1 MNKLKLTLIGL
12 ALVFVSTFT
21 NAISVSGNA
30 AIQTGYIWRGMTQND
45 GQNSV
50 NVGLDVDFEN
60 GFYVGT
66 WGATVDVA
74 KASTAIGQTPANST
88 LELDYY
94 GGYTFE
100 MGGIGVNI
108 GAIQVKYDGNNDAD
122 FSENYVALSLPM
134 NVGLHY
140 SEGDELGDYAE
151 ISWGMDLETGSI
163 SLAYG
168 DMDSSNGSIAANTAD
183 GGSHTTIGYSIPA
196 GNFTVDLSYSD
207 FHGDTNANGTTNNQ
221 DAVVLTI
228 SM

>member
-12 ALVFVSTFT
+12 ALVFVSTFA

-30 AIQTGYIWRGMTQND
+30 AIQTDYIWRGMTQND

-66 WGATVDVA
+66 WGAAVDVA
-74 KASTAIGQTPANST
+74 KASTAAGQTPANST

-100 MGGIGVNI
+100 MGGIGINI
-108 GAIQVKYDGNNDAD
+108 GAIQVKYDGNNDMD
-122 FSENYVALSLPM
+122 FSENYIALSLPM
-134 NVGLHY
+134 NVGLHF

-151 ISWGMDLETGSI
+151 ISWGMDVGVGSLAI
-163 SLAYG
+163 AYG
-168 DMDSSNGSIAANTAD
+168 DMDSSSPTANPD

-196 GNFTVDLSYSD
+196 GDLTVDLSYSD
-207 FHGDTNANGTTNNQ
+207 FSGDTNAVGTMADQ

>member
-12 ALVFVSTFT
+12 ALVFVSTFAS
-21 NAISVSGNA
+21 AISVSGNA
-30 AIQTGYIWRGMTQND
+30 AIQTDYIWRGMTQND

-66 WGATVDVA
+66 WGAAVDV
-74 KASTAIGQTPANST
+74 GEST

-108 GAIQVKYDGNNDAD
+108 GAIQVKYDQNNTSD
-122 FSENYVALSLPM
+122 FSENYIALSLPM

-151 ISWGMDLETGSI
+151 ISWGMDVGVGS
-163 SLAYG
+163 LAVAYG
-168 DMDSSNGSIAANTAD
+168 DMDSSNGAAD
-183 GGSHTTIGYSIPA
+183 GGSHTTVGYSIPA

-207 FHGDTNANGTTNNQ
+207 FRGDTNANGTMADQ

>member
-12 ALVFVSTFT
+12 ALVFVSTFA
-21 NAISVSGNA
+21 NAVSVSGNA
-30 AIQTGYIWRGMTQND
+30 AIQTDYIWRGMTQN
-45 GQNSV
+45 GGENSV

-66 WGATVDVA
+66 WGATVGV
-74 KASTAIGQTPANST
+74 GNSN

-108 GAIQVKYDGNNDAD
+108 GAIQVKYDGDNQYD
-122 FSENYVALSLPM
+122 FSENYIALSLPM

-151 ISWGMDLETGSI
+151 ISWGMDVGTGSLAI
-163 SLAYG
+163 AYG
-168 DMDSSNGSIAANTAD
+168 DMDSSNGAAD

-196 GNFTVDLSYSD
+196 GDLTVDLSYSD
-207 FHGDTNANGTTNNQ
+207 FSGDTNANGTMADQ

>member
-12 ALVFVSTFT
+12 ALVFASTFT

-30 AIQTGYIWRGMTQND
+30 AIQTDYIWRGMTQNN
-45 GQNSV
+45 GENSV

-66 WGATVDVA
+66 WGAAVGV
-74 KASTAIGQTPANST
+74 GNSN

-108 GAIQVKYDGNNDAD
+108 GAIQVKYDGDNQYD
-122 FSENYVALSLPM
+122 FSENYLALSLPM
-134 NVGLHY
+134 NIGFHY

-151 ISWGMDLETGSI
+151 LSWGMDVGVGSLAI
-163 SLAYG
+163 AYG
-168 DMDSSNGSIAANTAD
+168 DMDSSNGAAD
-183 GGSHTTIGYSIPA
+183 GGSNTTVGYSISA
-196 GNFTVDLSYSD
+196 GDFTVELSYSD
-207 FHGDTNANGTTNNQ
+207 FRGETNANGTMADQ

>member
-12 ALVFVSTFT
+12 ALVFVSTFA

-30 AIQTGYIWRGMTQND
+30 AIQTDYIWRGMTQND

-50 NVGLDVDFEN
+50 NVGLDIDFEN

-66 WGATVDVA
+66 WGAAVDVA
-74 KASTAIGQTPANST
+74 KSSTAAGQTPANST

-108 GAIQVKYDGNNDAD
+108 GAIQVKYDQNNTSD
-122 FSENYVALSLPM
+122 FSENYIALSLPM

-151 ISWGMDLETGSI
+151 ISWGMDVGVGS
-163 SLAYG
+163 LAVAYG
-168 DMDSSNGSIAANTAD
+168 DMDSSNGSVAANTAD

-196 GNFTVDLSYSD
+196 GDLTVDLSYSD
-207 FHGDTNANGTTNNQ
+207 FSGDTNAIGTMADQ

>member
-12 ALVFVSTFT
+12 ALVFVSTFA
-21 NAISVSGNA
+21 NAVSVSGNA
-30 AIQTGYIWRGMTQND
+30 AIQTDYIWRGMTQN
-45 GQNSV
+45 GGENSV

-66 WGATVDVA
+66 WGAAVGV
-74 KASTAIGQTPANST
+74 GNSN

-108 GAIQVKYDGNNDAD
+108 GAIQVKYDGDNQYD
-122 FSENYVALSLPM
+122 FSENYIALSLPM
-134 NVGLHY
+134 NVGLHF

-151 ISWGMDLETGSI
+151 ISWGMDVGVGSLAI
-163 SLAYG
+163 AYG
-168 DMDSSNGSIAANTAD
+168 DMDSSNGNAD

-196 GNFTVDLSYSD
+196 GDLTVDLSYSD
-207 FHGDTNANGTTNNQ
+207 FSGDTNAVGTMADQ

>member
-12 ALVFVSTFT
+12 ALVFVSTF
-21 NAISVSGNA
+21 ASAVSVSGNA
-30 AIQTGYIWRGMTQND
+30 AIQTDYIWRGMTQN
-45 GQNSV
+45 GGENSV

-66 WGATVDVA
+66 WGATVGV
-74 KASTAIGQTPANST
+74 GNSN

-108 GAIQVKYDGNNDAD
+108 GAIQVKYDGDNQYD
-122 FSENYVALSLPM
+122 FSENYIALSLPM

-151 ISWGMDLETGSI
+151 ISWGMDVGAGSLAI
-163 SLAYG
+163 AYG
-168 DMDSSNGSIAANTAD
+168 DMDSSNGAAD

-196 GNFTVDLSYSD
+196 GDLTVDLSYSD
-207 FHGDTNANGTTNNQ
+207 FSGDTNANGTMADQ

>member
-12 ALVFVSTFT
+12 ALVFVSTFA
-21 NAISVSGNA
+21 NAVSVSGNA
-30 AIQTGYIWRGMTQND
+30 AIQTDYIWRGMTQN
-45 GQNSV
+45 GGENSV

-66 WGATVDVA
+66 WGATVGV
-74 KASTAIGQTPANST
+74 GNSN

-108 GAIQVKYDGNNDAD
+108 GAIQVKYDGDNQYD
-122 FSENYVALSLPM
+122 FSENYIALSLPM
-134 NVGLHY
+134 NVGLHF

-151 ISWGMDLETGSI
+151 ISWGMDVGAGSLAI
-163 SLAYG
+163 AYG
-168 DMDSSNGSIAANTAD
+168 DMDSSNGAAD

-196 GNFTVDLSYSD
+196 GDLTVDLSYSD
-207 FHGDTNANGTTNNQ
+207 FSGDTNANGTMADQ

>member
-12 ALVFVSTFT
+12 ALVFASTFT

-30 AIQTGYIWRGMTQND
+30 AIQTDYIWRGMTQNN
-45 GQNSV
+45 GENSV

-66 WGATVDVA
+66 WGAAVGV
-74 KASTAIGQTPANST
+74 GNSN

-108 GAIQVKYDGNNDAD
+108 GAIQVKYDGDNQYD
-122 FSENYVALSLPM
+122 FSENYIALSLPM
-134 NVGLHY
+134 NVGLHF

-151 ISWGMDLETGSI
+151 ISWGMDVGDGSLAI
-163 SLAYG
+163 AYG
-168 DMDSSNGSIAANTAD
+168 DMDSSNGNAD

-196 GNFTVDLSYSD
+196 GDLTVDLSYSD
-207 FHGDTNANGTTNNQ
+207 FSGDTNANGTMADQ

>member
-1 MNKLKLTLIGL
+1 MNIIKITLISL

-21 NAISVSGNA
+21 NAVSVSGNA
-30 AIQTGYIWRGMTQND
+30 AIQTDYVWRGMTQNSGD
-45 GQNSV
+45 TSV
-50 NVGLDVDFEN
+50 NVGLDIDFEN

-66 WGATVDVA
+66 WGAAVDVA
-74 KASTAIGQTPANST
+74 KSSTAAGQTPANST

-108 GAIQVKYDGNNDAD
+108 GAIQVKYDGNNDMD
-122 FSENYVALSLPM
+122 FSENYIALSLPM
-134 NVGLHY
+134 NVGLHF

-151 ISWGMDLETGSI
+151 ISWGMDVGVGSLAI
-163 SLAYG
+163 AYG
-168 DMDSSNGSIAANTAD
+168 DMDSSSPTAPPD
-183 GGSHTTIGYSIPA
+183 GGSHTTVGYSIPA
-196 GNFTVDLSYSD
+196 GDLTVELSYSD
-207 FHGDTNANGTTNNQ
+207 FSGDTNANGTMADQ

>member
-12 ALVFVSTFT
+12 ALVFVSTFA

-30 AIQTGYIWRGMTQND
+30 AIQTDYIWRGMTQND

-66 WGATVDVA
+66 WGAAVGV
-74 KASTAIGQTPANST
+74 GNSN

-108 GAIQVKYDGNNDAD
+108 GAIQVKYDGDNQYD
-122 FSENYVALSLPM
+122 FSENYIALSLPM
-134 NVGLHY
+134 NVALHF

-151 ISWGMDLETGSI
+151 ISWGMDVGAGSLAI
-163 SLAYG
+163 AYG
-168 DMDSSNGSIAANTAD
+168 DMDSSNGNAD

-196 GNFTVDLSYSD
+196 GDLTVDLSYSD
-207 FHGDTNANGTTNNQ
+207 FSGDTNANGTMADQ

>member
-12 ALVFVSTFT
+12 ALVFVSTFA
-21 NAISVSGNA
+21 NAVSVSGNA
-30 AIQTGYIWRGMTQND
+30 AIQTDYIWRGMTQN
-45 GQNSV
+45 GGENSV

-66 WGATVDVA
+66 WGAAVGV
-74 KASTAIGQTPANST
+74 GNSN

-100 MGGIGVNI
+100 MGGIGVDI
-108 GAIQVKYDGNNDAD
+108 GAIQVKYDGDNQYD
-122 FSENYVALSLPM
+122 FSENYIALSLPM

-151 ISWGMDLETGSI
+151 ISWGMDVGAGSLAI
-163 SLAYG
+163 AYG
-168 DMDSSNGSIAANTAD
+168 DMDSSNGAAD

-196 GNFTVDLSYSD
+196 GDLTVDLSYSD
-207 FHGDTNANGTTNNQ
+207 FSGDTNANGTMADQ

>member
-12 ALVFVSTFT
+12 ALVFVSTFA
-21 NAISVSGNA
+21 NAVSVSGNA
-30 AIQTGYIWRGMTQND
+30 AIQTDYIWRGMTQND

-66 WGATVDVA
+66 WGAAVDV
-74 KASTAIGQTPANST
+74 GEST

-108 GAIQVKYDGNNDAD
+108 GAIQVKYDQNNTSD
-122 FSENYVALSLPM
+122 FSENYIALSLPM

-151 ISWGMDLETGSI
+151 ISWGMDVGAGS
-163 SLAYG
+163 LAVAYG
-168 DMDSSNGSIAANTAD
+168 DMDSSNGSAAANTAD

-196 GNFTVDLSYSD
+196 GDLTIDLSYSD
-207 FHGDTNANGTTNNQ
+207 FHGDTNANGTSSDQ

>member
-30 AIQTGYIWRGMTQND
+30 AIQTDYIWRGMTQND

-66 WGATVDVA
+66 WGAAVDVGA
-74 KASTAIGQTPANST
+74 ST

-108 GAIQVKYDGNNDAD
+108 GAIQVKYDQNNDAD
-122 FSENYVALSLPM
+122 FSENYIALSLPM
-134 NVGLHY
+134 NVGLHF
-140 SEGDELGDYAE
+140 SEGDELGDYTE

-168 DMDSSNGSIAANTAD
+168 DMDSSSGSMAANTAD

>member
-12 ALVFVSTFT
+12 ALVFVSTFA
-21 NAISVSGNA
+21 NAVSVSGNA
-30 AIQTGYIWRGMTQND
+30 AIQTDYIWRGMTQN
-45 GQNSV
+45 GGENSV

-66 WGATVDVA
+66 WGAAVGV
-74 KASTAIGQTPANST
+74 GNSN

-108 GAIQVKYDGNNDAD
+108 GAIQVKYDGDNQYD
-122 FSENYVALSLPM
+122 FSENYIALSLPM
-134 NVGLHY
+134 NVGLHF

-151 ISWGMDLETGSI
+151 ISWGMDVGVGSLAI
-163 SLAYG
+163 AYG
-168 DMDSSNGSIAANTAD
+168 DMDSSNGNAD

-196 GNFTVDLSYSD
+196 GDLTVDLSYSD
-207 FHGDTNANGTTNNQ
+207 FSGDTNANGTMADQ

>member
-30 AIQTGYIWRGMTQND
+30 AIQTDYIWRGMTQND

-66 WGATVDVA
+66 WGAAVDVGA
-74 KASTAIGQTPANST
+74 ST

-108 GAIQVKYDGNNDAD
+108 GAIQVKYDQNNDAD
-122 FSENYVALSLPM
+122 FSENYIALSLPM
-134 NVGLHY
+134 NVGLHF
-140 SEGDELGDYAE
+140 SEGDELGDYSE

-168 DMDSSNGSIAANTAD
+168 DMDSSSGSMAANTAD

>member
-12 ALVFVSTFT
+12 ALVFVSTFA
-21 NAISVSGNA
+21 NAVSVSGNA
-30 AIQTGYIWRGMTQND
+30 AIQTDYIWRGMTQN
-45 GQNSV
+45 GGENSV

-66 WGATVDVA
+66 WGATVGV
-74 KASTAIGQTPANST
+74 GNSN

-100 MGGIGVNI
+100 MGGIGVDI
-108 GAIQVKYDGNNDAD
+108 GAIQVKYDGDNQYD
-122 FSENYVALSLPM
+122 FSENYIALSLPM
-134 NVGLHY
+134 NVGLHF

-151 ISWGMDLETGSI
+151 ISWGMDVGAGSLAI
-163 SLAYG
+163 AYG
-168 DMDSSNGSIAANTAD
+168 DMDSSSPTANPD

-196 GNFTVDLSYSD
+196 GDLTVDLSYSD
-207 FHGDTNANGTTNNQ
+207 FSGDTNAVGTMADQ

>member
-12 ALVFVSTFT
+12 ALVFVSTFA

-30 AIQTGYIWRGMTQND
+30 AIQTDYIWRGMTQND

-66 WGATVDVA
+66 WGAAVDV
-74 KASTAIGQTPANST
+74 GEST

-108 GAIQVKYDGNNDAD
+108 GAIQVKYDQNNTSD
-122 FSENYVALSLPM
+122 FSENYIALSLPM

-151 ISWGMDLETGSI
+151 ISWGMDVGVGS
-163 SLAYG
+163 LAVAYG
-168 DMDSSNGSIAANTAD
+168 DMDSSNGSVAANTAD

-196 GNFTVDLSYSD
+196 GDLTIDLSYSD
-207 FHGDTNANGTTNNQ
+207 FHGDTNANGTSSDQ

>member
-1 MNKLKLTLIGL
+1 MNKLKLTLIGF
-12 ALVFVSTFT
+12 ALVFVSTFA
-21 NAISVSGNA
+21 NAVSVSGNA
-30 AIQTGYIWRGMTQND
+30 AIQTDYIWRGMTQN
-45 GQNSV
+45 GGENSV

-66 WGATVDVA
+66 WGAAVGV
-74 KASTAIGQTPANST
+74 GNSN

-108 GAIQVKYDGNNDAD
+108 GAIQVKYDGDNQYD
-122 FSENYVALSLPM
+122 FSENYIALSLPM
-134 NVGLHY
+134 NVGLHF

-151 ISWGMDLETGSI
+151 ISWGMDVGAGSLAI
-163 SLAYG
+163 AYG
-168 DMDSSNGSIAANTAD
+168 DMDSSSPTAAPD

-196 GNFTVDLSYSD
+196 GDLTVDLSFSD
-207 FHGDTNANGTTNNQ
+207 FSGDTNAVGTMADQ
-221 DAVVLTI
+221 DAIVLTI

>member
-12 ALVFVSTFT
+12 ALVFVSTFA
-21 NAISVSGNA
+21 NAVSVSGNA
-30 AIQTGYIWRGMTQND
+30 AIQTDYIWRGMTQN
-45 GQNSV
+45 GGENSV

-66 WGATVDVA
+66 WGATVGV
-74 KASTAIGQTPANST
+74 GNSN

-100 MGGIGVNI
+100 MGGIGVDI
-108 GAIQVKYDGNNDAD
+108 GAIQVKYDGDNQYD
-122 FSENYVALSLPM
+122 FSENYIALSLPM

-151 ISWGMDLETGSI
+151 ISWGMDVGTGSLAI
-163 SLAYG
+163 AYG
-168 DMDSSNGSIAANTAD
+168 DMDSSNGAAD

-196 GNFTVDLSYSD
+196 GDLTVDLSYSD
-207 FHGDTNANGTTNNQ
+207 FSGDTNANGTMADQ

>member
-12 ALVFVSTFT
+12 ALVFVSTFA
-21 NAISVSGNA
+21 NAVSVSGNA
-30 AIQTGYIWRGMTQND
+30 AIQTDYIWRGMTQN
-45 GQNSV
+45 GGENSV

-66 WGATVDVA
+66 WGATVGV
-74 KASTAIGQTPANST
+74 GNSN

-108 GAIQVKYDGNNDAD
+108 GAIQVKYDGDNQYD
-122 FSENYVALSLPM
+122 FSENYIALSLPM

-151 ISWGMDLETGSI
+151 ISWGMDVGAGSLAI
-163 SLAYG
+163 AYG
-168 DMDSSNGSIAANTAD
+168 DMDSSNGAAD

-196 GNFTVDLSYSD
+196 GDLTVDLSYSD
-207 FHGDTNANGTTNNQ
+207 FSGDTNANGTMADQ

>member
-12 ALVFVSTFT
+12 VLVFVSTFA
-21 NAISVSGNA
+21 NAVSVSGNA
-30 AIQTGYIWRGMTQND
+30 AIQSDYVWRGMTQND
-45 GQNSV
+45 GDTSV
-50 NVGLDVDFEN
+50 NVGLDIDFEN

-66 WGATVDVA
+66 WGAAVDVA
-74 KASTAIGQTPANST
+74 KSSTAAGQTPANST

-108 GAIQVKYDGNNDAD
+108 GAIQVKYDQNNTSD
-122 FSENYVALSLPM
+122 FSENYIALSLPM

-151 ISWGMDLETGSI
+151 ISWGMDVGVGSLAI
-163 SLAYG
+163 AYG
-168 DMDSSNGSIAANTAD
+168 DMDSSSPTAAPD

-196 GNFTVDLSYSD
+196 GDLTVDLSYSD
-207 FHGDTNANGTTNNQ
+207 FHGDTNANGTMADQ

>member
-12 ALVFVSTFT
+12 ALVFVSTFA
-21 NAISVSGNA
+21 NALSVSGNA
-30 AIQTGYIWRGMTQND
+30 AIQTDYIWRGMTQN
-45 GQNSV
+45 GGENSV

-66 WGATVDVA
+66 WGATVGV
-74 KASTAIGQTPANST
+74 GNSN

-108 GAIQVKYDGNNDAD
+108 GAIQVKYDGDNQYD
-122 FSENYVALSLPM
+122 FSENYIALSLPM

-151 ISWGMDLETGSI
+151 ISWGMDVGAGSLAI
-163 SLAYG
+163 AYG
-168 DMDSSNGSIAANTAD
+168 DMDSSNGAAD

-196 GNFTVDLSYSD
+196 GDLTVDLSYSD
-207 FHGDTNANGTTNNQ
+207 FSGDTNANGTMADQ

>member
-30 AIQTGYIWRGMTQND
+30 AIQTDYIWRGMTQND

-66 WGATVDVA
+66 WGAAVDVGA
-74 KASTAIGQTPANST
+74 ST

-100 MGGIGVNI
+100 MGGIGVDI
-108 GAIQVKYDGNNDAD
+108 GAIQVKYDQNNDAD
-122 FSENYVALSLPM
+122 FSENYIALSLPM
-134 NVGLHY
+134 NVGLHF
-140 SEGDELGDYAE
+140 SEGDELGDYTE

-168 DMDSSNGSIAANTAD
+168 DMDSSSGSMAANTAD

>member
-12 ALVFVSTFT
+12 ALVFVSTFA
-21 NAISVSGNA
+21 NAVSVSGNA
-30 AIQTGYIWRGMTQND
+30 AIQTDYIWRGMTQN
-45 GQNSV
+45 GGENSV

-66 WGATVDVA
+66 WGATVGV
-74 KASTAIGQTPANST
+74 GNSN

-108 GAIQVKYDGNNDAD
+108 GAIQVKYDGDNQYD
-122 FSENYVALSLPM
+122 FSENYIALSLPM

-151 ISWGMDLETGSI
+151 ISWGMDVGAG
-163 SLAYG
+163 SLAIAYG
-168 DMDSSNGSIAANTAD
+168 YMDSSNGAAY

-196 GNFTVDLSYSD
+196 GDLTVDLSYSD
-207 FHGDTNANGTTNNQ
+207 FSGDTNANGTMADQ

>member
-12 ALVFVSTFT
+12 ALVFVSTFAS
-21 NAISVSGNA
+21 AISVSGNA
-30 AIQTGYIWRGMTQND
+30 AIQTDYIWRGMTQND

-60 GFYVGT
+60 GFYIGT
-66 WGATVDVA
+66 WGAAVDVA
-74 KASTAIGQTPANST
+74 QASTASGQTPANST

-108 GAIQVKYDGNNDAD
+108 GAIQVKYDGNNDMD
-122 FSENYVALSLPM
+122 FSENYIALSLPM

-151 ISWGMDLETGSI
+151 ISWGMDVGVGSLAI
-163 SLAYG
+163 AYG
-168 DMDSSNGSIAANTAD
+168 DMDSSSPTAAPD

-196 GNFTVDLSYSD
+196 GDLTVELSYSD
-207 FHGDTNANGTTNNQ
+207 FSGDTNAIGTMADQ

>member
-12 ALVFVSTFT
+12 ALVLVSTFA
-21 NAISVSGNA
+21 NAVSVSGNA
-30 AIQTGYIWRGMTQND
+30 AIQTDYIWRGMTHN
-45 GQNSV
+45 GGENSV

-66 WGATVDVA
+66 WGAAVGV
-74 KASTAIGQTPANST
+74 GNSN

-108 GAIQVKYDGNNDAD
+108 GAIQVKYDGDNQYD
-122 FSENYVALSLPM
+122 FSENYIALSLPM
-134 NVGLHY
+134 NVGLHF

-151 ISWGMDLETGSI
+151 ISWGMDVGVGSLAI
-163 SLAYG
+163 AYG
-168 DMDSSNGSIAANTAD
+168 DMDSSNGNAD

-196 GNFTVDLSYSD
+196 GDLTVDLSYSD
-207 FHGDTNANGTTNNQ
+207 FSGDTNANGTMADQ

>member
-12 ALVFVSTFT
+12 ALVFASTFT

-30 AIQTGYIWRGMTQND
+30 AIQTDYIWRGMTQNN
-45 GQNSV
+45 GENSV

-66 WGATVDVA
+66 WGAAVGV
-74 KASTAIGQTPANST
+74 GNSN

-108 GAIQVKYDGNNDAD
+108 GAIQVKYDGDNQYD
-122 FSENYVALSLPM
+122 FSENYIALSLPM
-134 NVGLHY
+134 NVGLHF
-140 SEGDELGDYAE
+140 SEGDELGDYTE
-151 ISWGMDLETGSI
+151 ISWGMDVGVGS
-163 SLAYG
+163 LAVAYG
-168 DMDSSNGSIAANTAD
+168 DMDSSNGNAD

-196 GNFTVDLSYSD
+196 GDLTVDLSYSD
-207 FHGDTNANGTTNNQ
+207 FSGDTNANGTMADQ

>member
-12 ALVFVSTFT
+12 ALVFVSTFA
-21 NAISVSGNA
+21 NAVSVSGNA
-30 AIQTGYIWRGMTQND
+30 AIQTDYIWRGMTQN
-45 GQNSV
+45 GGENSV

-66 WGATVDVA
+66 WGAAVGV
-74 KASTAIGQTPANST
+74 GNSN

-108 GAIQVKYDGNNDAD
+108 GAIQVKYDQNNTMD
-122 FSENYVALSLPM
+122 FSENYIALSLPM

-151 ISWGMDLETGSI
+151 ISWGMDVGVGS
-163 SLAYG
+163 LAVAYG
-168 DMDSSNGSIAANTAD
+168 DMDSSNGAAD
-183 GGSHTTIGYSIPA
+183 GGSHTTVGYSIPA

-207 FHGDTNANGTTNNQ
+207 FRGDTNANGTMADQ

>member
-12 ALVFVSTFT
+12 ALVFVSTFA
-21 NAISVSGNA
+21 NALSVSGNA
-30 AIQTGYIWRGMTQND
+30 AIQTDYIWRGMTQN
-45 GQNSV
+45 GGENSV

-66 WGATVDVA
+66 WGATVGV
-74 KASTAIGQTPANST
+74 GNSN

-108 GAIQVKYDGNNDAD
+108 GAIQVKYDGDNQYD
-122 FSENYVALSLPM
+122 FSENYIALSLPM

-151 ISWGMDLETGSI
+151 ISWGMDVGTGSLAI
-163 SLAYG
+163 AYG
-168 DMDSSNGSIAANTAD
+168 DMDSSNGAAD

-196 GNFTVDLSYSD
+196 GDLTVDLSYSD
-207 FHGDTNANGTTNNQ
+207 FSGDTNANGTMADQ

>member
-12 ALVFVSTFT
+12 ALVFVSTIA
-21 NAISVSGNA
+21 NAVSVSGNA
-30 AIQTGYIWRGMTQND
+30 AIQTDYIWRGMTQND

-66 WGATVDVA
+66 WGAAVDV
-74 KASTAIGQTPANST
+74 GEST

-108 GAIQVKYDGNNDAD
+108 GAIQVKYDQNNTSD
-122 FSENYVALSLPM
+122 FSENYIALSLPM

-151 ISWGMDLETGSI
+151 ISWGMDVGVGS
-163 SLAYG
+163 LAVAYG
-168 DMDSSNGSIAANTAD
+168 DMDSSNGSVAANTAD

-196 GNFTVDLSYSD
+196 GDLTIDLSYSD
-207 FHGDTNANGTTNNQ
+207 FHGDTNANGTSSDQ

>member
-12 ALVFVSTFT
+12 ALVFASTFT

-30 AIQTGYIWRGMTQND
+30 AIQTDYIWRGMTQNN
-45 GQNSV
+45 GENSV

-66 WGATVDVA
+66 WGAAVGV
-74 KASTAIGQTPANST
+74 GNSN

-108 GAIQVKYDGNNDAD
+108 GAIQVKYVGDNQYD
-122 FSENYVALSLPM
+122 FSENYIALSLPM
-134 NVGLHY
+134 NVGLHF

-151 ISWGMDLETGSI
+151 ISWGMDVGAGSLAI
-163 SLAYG
+163 AYG
-168 DMDSSNGSIAANTAD
+168 DMDSSNGNAD

-196 GNFTVDLSYSD
+196 GDLTVDLSYSD
-207 FHGDTNANGTTNNQ
+207 FSGDTNANGTMADQ